1 MSARPYG
8 LTEEDQ
14 FRLYQT
20 RHTLRL
26 LQFFAEADNQ
36 GPMEPELLAS
46 AFWILGEQLDQVL
59 ASADQQ
65 PVARARK

>member
-26 LQFFAEADNQ
+26 LQFFAEAEQQ

-46 AFWILGEQLDQVL
+46 AFWLLGEQLDLVL
-59 ASADQQ
+59 ASADQK
-65 PVARARK
+65 PSRRA

>member
-1 MSARPYG
+1 MSARPYS
-8 LTEEDQ
+8 LTENDQ
-14 FRLYQT
+14 YRLYQA

-65 PVARARK
+65 PAARARK